1 MIIEKPWGYERII
14 ENNGKYVVKE
24 LFMKKGNK
32 CSLQY
37 HEQKKETVYVLSGE
51 LLYYEGQ
58 EKDKLMTKILSKN
71 DFVTIEPY
79 TIHRME
85 ALEDC
90 LYLESSTCELNDVVR
105 LEDSYGRT

>member
-1 MIIEKPWGYERII
+1 MKIEKPWGYENII

-37 HEQKKETVYVLSGE
+37 HEYKKETVYVLTGT
-51 LLYYEGQ
+51 LLYTEG
-58 EKDKLMTKILSKN
+58 KDPASLSIRTLNAN
-71 DFVTIEPY
+71 DSVTIDPY

-90 LYLESSTCELNDVVR
+90 LYLEASTCELGDVVR
-105 LEDSYGRT
+105 LEDSYGRV

>member
-1 MIIEKPWGYERII
+1 MKIDKPWGYENII
-14 ENNGKYVVKE
+14 ENNGQYVMKE

-37 HEQKKETVYVLSGE
+37 HIYKKETVYVVSGKM
-51 LLYYEGQ
+51 LFYEGKQ
-58 EKDKLMTKILSKN
+58 KDSLSVRVLERG
-71 DFVTIEPY
+71 DSVTIDPL

-90 LYLESSTCELNDVVR
+90 LYLEASTCELNDVIR
-105 LEDSYGRT
+105 LEDIYGRL